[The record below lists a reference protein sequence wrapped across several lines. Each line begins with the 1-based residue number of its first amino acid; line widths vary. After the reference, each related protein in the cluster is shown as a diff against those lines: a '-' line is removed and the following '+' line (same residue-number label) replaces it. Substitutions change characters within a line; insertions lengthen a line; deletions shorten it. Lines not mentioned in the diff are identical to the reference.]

1 MSGNTMTVQ
10 NFTNSIYILGFC
22 ARAKYPMLNY
32 LPSWHFATA
41 RWYVLEKKFVNL
53 CFMSKQVKNFS
64 NKNKVN
70 NSKRNYAGAVC
81 WLLMRL
87 WLSGILRRSKN
98 HYSQFVTRPLFDK
111 IWTFV
116 LTLGVS
122 LFEEG
127 KKVMQNLEKERL
139 VDR

>member
-53 CFMSKQVKNFS
+53 CFLSKQVKNFS

-81 WLLMRL
+81 WCVFDCLEFWDGLKTITASLLHDHSLTKYELLFWL
-87 WLSGILRRSKN
+87 WVCLYLKKEKKLCRTWKKN
-98 HYSQFVTRPLFDK
+98 DL
-111 IWTFV
+111 
-116 LTLGVS
+116 
-122 LFEEG
+122 
-127 KKVMQNLEKERL
+127 
-139 VDR
+139 